1 MEVAVRPASCV
12 VVGYLGYFLF
22 RRMDLD
28 TLQGRILLLDFLA
41 FCFMHPAQALLNS
54 TPQFI
59 ARDRGAVA
67 PGAQLGPGD
76 LRMDAAA

>member
-1 MEVAVRPASCV
+1 MISR
-12 VVGYLGYFLF
+12 L
-22 RRMDLD
+22 
-28 TLQGRILLLDFLA
+28 LLLDFLA

-67 PGAQLGPGD
+67 PGGQLGPGD
-76 LRMDAAA
+76 LRMDAATEAAVGASDDVFLADNAREGENAIRHE

>member
-1 MEVAVRPASCV
+1 
-12 VVGYLGYFLF
+12 LLF
-22 RRMDLD
+22 VL
-28 TLQGRILLLDFLA
+28 
-41 FCFMHPAQALLNS
+41 CNPAQALLNS

-76 LRMDAAA
+76 LRMDAAAEAAVGASDDVFLADNAREGENAIRHE